1 MMIYYVININDKV
14 CPKNQSRAGGHRRR
28 SDHVRPVGPQENFGF
43 CSRQQEAKVEA
54 GRPVRRPREDPG
66 LTRREFNSG
75 YYIGKSYQT
84 CKCG

>member
-1 MMIYYVININDKV
+1 MSK
-14 CPKNQSRAGGHRRR
+14 KSEQAGGHRRG
-28 SDHVRPVGPQENFGF
+28 SDHVRPVGPQNFGF
-43 CSRQQEAKVEA
+43 CSRQQEAKVEV

-84 CKCG
+84 RKCG